1 METEEQIVSVEPAT
15 SEVGF
20 RLTDDDIE
28 ILCLIHQ
35 HRFLRREQISV
46 LTNRHPVAVHRRLVK
61 LGAANYVS
69 ALRLPQQKHIYRLHQ
84 AGVSALVARGWA
96 SEDSAVR
103 RNRDHELKPLF
114 LDHEMMLVDLHV
126 VMTLA
131 SREGETRL
139 LDWKEGRINH
149 DQVVISDRHGSGRLP
164 VQPDAF
170 FKLEDSR
177 WPADKNSA
185 HFALE
190 ADRSTTAHLRFRDKM
205 RAYWNYI
212 DQGLPQR
219 KFGVK
224 RFRVLTVTLTPERAR
239 NLCAL
244 CKETVPVGAH
254 KYFLFTSVKHFSLEN
269 PSGIFQPMCISPRDD
284 LRHPLIPAPN
294 QLQKEGAMV

>member
-1 METEEQIVSVEPAT
+1 METDGQIALGEPAANG
-15 SEVGF
+15 SGF
-20 RLTDDDIE
+20 RLTSDDIE
-28 ILCLIHQ
+28 ILRLIHQ

-46 LTNRHPVAVHRRLVK
+46 LTNRHPVAVHRRLMK

-69 ALRLPQQKHIYRLHQ
+69 PLRLPQQKYIYRLHQ
-84 AGVSALVARGWA
+84 AGVAVLFMRGLA
-96 SEDSAVR
+96 SEENATR

-126 VMTLA
+126 VMSLA

-139 LDWKEGRINH
+139 LDWKEGRVNH
-149 DQVVISDRHGSGRLP
+149 DEVLISDRHGSGRLP

-177 WPADKNSA
+177 WPTEKNSA

-190 ADRSTTAHLRFRDKM
+190 ADRSTTAHVRFRDKM
-205 RAYWNYI
+205 RAYWHYI

-239 NLCAL
+239 NLCVL
-244 CKETVPVGAH
+244 CKETVPAGAY
-254 KYFLFTSVKHFSLEN
+254 KYFLFTSAENFSLEN
-269 PSGIFQPMCISPRDD
+269 PSAIFQPMCISPRDD
-284 LRHPLIPAPN
+284 LQHPLIPAPT